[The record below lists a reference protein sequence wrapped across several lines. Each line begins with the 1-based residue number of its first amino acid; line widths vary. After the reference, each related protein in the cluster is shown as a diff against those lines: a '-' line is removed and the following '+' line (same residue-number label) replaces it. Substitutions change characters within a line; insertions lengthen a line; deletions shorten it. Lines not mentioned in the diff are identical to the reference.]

1 MTIGRRKRQ
10 LEELSHFLR
19 TRRMRLS
26 PAEVGLS
33 ASGRRRTPGLRR
45 EEVAVLAGVGTS
57 WYTWLEQ
64 GRDINVSESV
74 LGAISGALRL
84 NPAEEIY
91 LHRLAGLKTP
101 DVDQRTDGG
110 PADPER
116 LAEIVNHWFPNPALV
131 RDRCWNILAANSAV
145 AEFLGFPGPGGNILV
160 EFFTDETC
168 RRRYAQADE
177 LARSTVARFR
187 ADVADCF
194 GRPEVERI
202 LDELNDRSPEFARL
216 WGSHEVLEPTRS
228 RAKEIFHG
236 TVGALGFDVHE
247 WELAADH
254 EVQLILHM
262 PTVQETRDKLD
273 AFFAAAGPDDP
284 DRPGEDGGA
293 GEGGGQLPSEKA
305 IAAA

>member
-1 MTIGRRKRQ
+1 
-10 LEELSHFLR
+10 
-19 TRRMRLS
+19 MRLA
-26 PAEVGLS
+26 PADVGLNT
-33 ASGRRRTPGLRR
+33 SGRRRTPGLRR

-64 GRDINVSESV
+64 GRDINVSDSV

-91 LHRLAGLKTP
+91 LHRLAGLKAP
-101 DVDQRTDGG
+101 EGSAPRAAGG
-110 PADPER
+110 PDDPQR

-145 AEFLGFPGPGGNILV
+145 PEFLGFPGPGGNILV

-168 RRRYAQADE
+168 RDRYVHADA

-202 LDELNDRSPEFARL
+202 LEELNERSPEFAEL
-216 WGSHEVLEPTRS
+216 WSSHEVLEPMKS
-228 RAKEIFHG
+228 RTKELVH
-236 TVGALGFDVHE
+236 TEVGGLSFDVHE

-254 EVQLILHM
+254 EVQLVLHM
-262 PTVQETRDKLD
+262 PTVQDTREKLD
-273 AFFAAAGPDDP
+273 AFFAAAGPDAEDP
-284 DRPGEDGGA
+284 DRPDAEGDED
-293 GEGGGQLPSEKA
+293 GQLPPENA

>member
-1 MTIGRRKRQ
+1 MAKHHRKRQ

-19 TRRMRLS
+19 SRRMRLN
-26 PAEVGLS
+26 PADVGLNT
-33 ASGRRRTPGLRR
+33 SGRRRTPGLRR

-91 LHRLAGLKTP
+91 LHRLAGLRTP
-101 DVDQRTDGG
+101 DVDQRADSG
-110 PADPER
+110 PDDPER

-145 AEFLGFPGPGGNILV
+145 PEFLGFPGPGGNILV
-160 EFFTDETC
+160 EFFTDESC
-168 RRRYAQADE
+168 RRRYVQAE
-177 LARSTVARFR
+177 ALARSTVARFR

-202 LDELNDRSPEFARL
+202 VDELNERSPQFARL
-216 WGSHEVLEPTRS
+216 WSSHEVLEPMKS
-228 RAKEIFHG
+228 RAKEIVHG
-236 TVGALGFDVHE
+236 EVGTLGFDVHE

-254 EVQLILHM
+254 EIQLVLHM
-262 PTVQETRDKLD
+262 PTAQDTREKLD
-273 AFFAAAGPDDP
+273 AFFAAAGPEAEDP
-284 DRPGEDGGA
+284 DRPGEDGD
-293 GEGGGQLPSEKA
+293 EDGQLSSEKA

>member
-91 LHRLAGLKTP
+91 LYRLAGLKTP
-101 DVDQRTDGG
+101 DVDQRADSG

-131 RDRCWNILAANSAV
+131 RDRSWNILAANSAV
-145 AEFLGFPGPGGNILV
+145 PEFLGFPGPGGNILV
-160 EFFTDETC
+160 EFFTDPTC
-168 RRRYAQADE
+168 RKRYAHADA

-202 LDELNDRSPEFARL
+202 LDELNDRSPEFAEL
-216 WGSHEVLEPTRS
+216 WGGHEVLEPATS
-228 RAKEIFHG
+228 RTKEISHDSAG
-236 TVGALGFDVHE
+236 VLSFDVHE

-254 EVQLILHM
+254 EVQLVLHM

-284 DRPGEDGGA
+284 DRPGEDGA
-293 GEGGGQLPSEKA
+293 GDDDDQLPSNA
-305 IAAA
+305 VAAA

>member
-1 MTIGRRKRQ
+1 
-10 LEELSHFLR
+10 
-19 TRRMRLS
+19 MRLS
-26 PAEVGLS
+26 PREVGLG

-91 LHRLAGLKTP
+91 LHRLAGVKTP
-101 DVDQRTDGG
+101 DVEQRAGSG
-110 PADPER
+110 PDDPQR

-145 AEFLGFPGPGGNILV
+145 PEFLGFSGAGGNILV

-168 RRRYAQADE
+168 RRRYTCADA

-194 GRPEVERI
+194 GRPEVERV
-202 LDELNDRSPEFARL
+202 LDELNERSPQFDEL
-216 WGSHEVLEPTRS
+216 WSSHEVLEPMKS
-228 RAKEIFHG
+228 RTKELAHDE
-236 TVGALGFDVHE
+236 VGALSFDVHE

-254 EVQLILHM
+254 EVQLVLHM
-262 PTVQETRDKLD
+262 PTMQQTREKLD
-273 AFFAAAGPDDP
+273 AFFAAAGPDAGEP
-284 DRPGEDGGA
+284 DRPGEDGDTD
-293 GEGGGQLPSEKA
+293 GQPSSENA

>member
-1 MTIGRRKRQ
+1 
-10 LEELSHFLR
+10 
-19 TRRMRLS
+19 MRLS

-101 DVDQRTDGG
+101 DVDQRTDSG

-131 RDRCWNILAANSAV
+131 RDRSWNILAANSAV
-145 AEFLGFPGPGGNILV
+145 PEFLGFGGPGGNILV
-160 EFFTDETC
+160 EFFTDEGC
-168 RRRYAQADE
+168 RRRYAHADA

-194 GRPEVERI
+194 GRPEVERV
-202 LDELNDRSPEFARL
+202 LDELTDRSPEFKQL
-216 WGSHEVLEPTRS
+216 WGSHEVLEPSRS
-228 RAKEIFHG
+228 RTKEISHDG
-236 TVGALGFDVHE
+236 VGVLSFDVHE

-254 EVQLILHM
+254 EVQLVLHM

-273 AFFAAAGPDDP
+273 AFFAAADPDDP
-284 DRPGEDGGA
+284 DRPGEDG
-293 GEGGGQLPSEKA
+293 EGDDDDQLPSKA